1 MKMRSRIETMNPSM
15 FYNPQELNNWLPPQR
30 GFMFMPQQIG
40 AVLEPHKFR
49 KVALLLWLIGVASNQ
64 YLVNL
69 YWFFDDVFT

>member
-1 MKMRSRIETMNPSM
+1 
-15 FYNPQELNNWLPPQR
+15 
-30 GFMFMPQQIG
+30 MPQQIG

-69 YWFFDDVFT
+69 YWFFDGVFT